1 MFDLLELAENK
12 AFEALNAEERQFV
25 LAFMSESAYQN
36 LYDTAARLRHAD
48 AAPTPP
54 PALREAILRHLP
66 APKPWYRRS
75 VSIATLILACLC
87 SALTTYLLKPGQASP
102 PATTPEPEKII
113 VQKTDT
119 IYLEKIKYK
128 TQIIEKQILAP
139 VNIPIAQVNTSTPQ
153 AAEHHPQADPFPN
166 VQVSDQAGAIGT
178 QPGLMQFFTPATKR
192 SEK

>member
-75 VSIATLILACLC
+75 VPVPALILACC
-87 SALTTYLLKPGQASP
+87 FSALATYLLIPDQAKPSP
-102 PATTPEPEKII
+102 TTPAPAKTV

-119 IYLEKIKYK
+119 IYLEKVKYK
-128 TQIIEKQILAP
+128 TQIIEKQILVP

>member
-12 AFEALNAEERQFV
+12 AFEALSAEERQFV

-36 LYDTAARLRHAD
+36 LYDTAARLRRAD

-54 PALREAILRHLP
+54 PALREAILRQVPAQRPWYQRSVPVPALGLACLLSALITYLCLP
-66 APKPWYRRS
+66 AP
-75 VSIATLILACLC
+75 ATPL
-87 SALTTYLLKPGQASP
+87 PSP
-102 PATTPEPEKII
+102 TKSI

-119 IYLEKIKYK
+119 VYIEKIKYK
-128 TQIIEKQILAP
+128 TKIIEKQILMP
-139 VNIPIAQVNTSTPQ
+139 QSVPIAQVNTTTAEPVEQIPQ
-153 AAEHHPQADPFPN
+153 TDPFPN

>member
-12 AFEALNAEERQFV
+12 AFAALSNEERQFV
-25 LAFMSESAYQN
+25 LAFMSEAAYQN
-36 LYDTAARLRHAD
+36 LYETAARLRHAD

-75 VSIATLILACLC
+75 VPLA
-87 SALTTYLLKPGQASP
+87 TYLLIPDHASP
-102 PATTPEPEKII
+102 SPTTPAPAKTV

-119 IYLEKIKYK
+119 IYLEKVKYK
-128 TQIIEKQILAP
+128 TQIIEKQILIP
-139 VNIPIAQVNTSTPQ
+139 VNIPIAQINTSTPQ
-153 AAEHHPQADPFPN
+153 AADHHPQADPFPN
-166 VQVSDQAGAIGT
+166 VQVSDQAGAIST
-178 QPGLMQFFTPATKR
+178 QPGLIQFFTPATKR